1 MPKKVEH
8 FKILPIKHLLK
19 NNTLASSG
27 EVFLGTA
34 FVNLELAMESGICEE
49 TKEELTSKAS
59 KQAKTVNL
67 KDVVGRSVDV
77 DGDSVDVDS
86 GSVDVDGGSVDVDV
100 DGVDLS
106 KMNKKEL
113 LAFSKE
119 NEVTI
124 PQDTRKAGREA
135 IVDFL
140 IEKLNEGE

>member
-34 FVNLELAMESGICEE
+34 FVNLELAIESGICEE

-67 KDVVGRSVDV
+67 KDVVG
-77 DGDSVDVDS
+77 DSVDVDS
-86 GSVDVDGGSVDVDV
+86 DSVDV